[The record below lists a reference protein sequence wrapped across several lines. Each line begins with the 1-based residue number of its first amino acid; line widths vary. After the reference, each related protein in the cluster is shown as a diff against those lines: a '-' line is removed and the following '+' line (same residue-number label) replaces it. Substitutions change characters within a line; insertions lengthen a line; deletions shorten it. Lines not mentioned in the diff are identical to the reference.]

1 MSLFHFIPIHFIPIL
16 NLDLDTW
23 SSVEKFPS
31 NSIRPIINLYKWDI
45 MRLRYDISYEWKK
58 EENRKKNSFI
68 WENQT
73 EKIFQT
79 KLLKYWGGRRQK
91 LRSNEDKKKN
101 GKNILL
107 FLTSDIFKSKKYFTI
122 FIFRF
127 WIFKEFL
134 MWSDLMFHHA
144 CIVIFRHC
152 SIDLKF
158 NIFSSYFLGMGTSG
172 VAQEGACS
180 EHSKKW

>member
-1 MSLFHFIPIHFIPIL
+1 MRYYEIEIWHIL
-16 NLDLDTW
+16 WMKKRRKQKKKL
-23 SSVEKFPS
+23 
-31 NSIRPIINLYKWDI
+31 IY
-45 MRLRYDISYEWKK
+45 MRKS
-58 EENRKKNSFI
+58 NRKNIS
-68 WENQT
+68 N
-73 EKIFQT
+73 KII
-79 KLLKYWGGRRQK
+79 KILRRKEAKIKIKRRQ
-91 LRSNEDKKKN
+91 KKN

-158 NIFSSYFLGMGTSG
+158 NIFSVLISWEWGLVEWRKRGRA
-172 VAQEGACS
+172 VNIQKNDNDQALR
-180 EHSKKW
+180 